1 MAEVQ
6 YAPMSYDKFYAP
18 RRSNSEPN
26 FDHLSYLSHKPE
38 SFEARMASSSST
50 ATDSPRNSLTSIS
63 TVSSCGSYFD
73 SASNQSSIDP
83 YEAEDTFSF
92 PSYDDF
98 SANDSDKP
106 TFIHLEQ
113 SIEGDDEEE
122 EGPPSSPTTNS
133 IPKII
138 TTPAELPVT
147 AIDDITLRVEP
158 SRHVD
163 YLSYEWKEEDIWAS
177 WRYMIGKRKVYDNA
191 ARLENA
197 SWRTW
202 MKAKNKLKTVSPE
215 KLNWMKDYDVT
226 WLYGPLSTAPER
238 SSFSISPT
246 SPECSSAPRN
256 PCHKNTKKASI
267 LKKRSMSEV
276 LLQRSISSSN
286 LLKQATASIRS
297 QQSQN
302 HHRLSRPV
310 MPNRAVSDYATYPFV
325 SHTAAATTNEGTS
338 KTTSTMESGIQSPSS
353 SRKHIHFNDRV
364 EQCIAVEAKEED
376 DEMDQD
382 MGFDD
387 EEDDSDEG
395 GLFLNMSNRPKNGS
409 RQNSKGSTSEP
420 QTIQKLPSTTLKA
433 EVEPSEL
440 KQSTSSNNLSALL
453 FGASTAG
460 TAGTGLGS
468 GTAFM
473 FDEEDDDDPIEWEP
487 KWTTRKDSISL
498 NRSRFGELDDE
509 YGGFAECP
517 PTPPSGNEGIF
528 GRAVDAVNTARDIA
542 HVFWNVGWASRR

>member
-18 RRSNSEPN
+18 RRINSEPN
-26 FDHLSYLSHKPE
+26 FDHLTYPPHQKSE
-38 SFEARMASSSST
+38 SFEARMASASST
-50 ATDSPRNSLTSIS
+50 STDSPRNSVTSLS

-73 SASNQSSIDP
+73 TASNQSSIDT
-83 YEAEDTFSF
+83 YETEDTFSF
-92 PSYDDF
+92 PTYDDYNTT
-98 SANDSDKP
+98 SNSDKP

-113 SIEGDDEEE
+113 SIGDDEDEE
-122 EGPPSSPTTNS
+122 PPASPTNTN
-133 IPKII
+133 IPKIV
-138 TTPAELPVT
+138 TSELPVT
-147 AIDDITLRVEP
+147 AIDDITLRAEP

-163 YLSYEWKEEDIWAS
+163 YLSHEWKEEDIWAS

-202 MKAKNKLKTVSPE
+202 MKAKNNLKTVSPE

-238 SSFSISPT
+238 SSFSISPI
-246 SPECSSAPRN
+246 SPECSSAPRKS
-256 PCHKNTKKASI
+256 CHHHKTTKKTI

-310 MPNRAVSDYATYPFV
+310 MANRAVSDYATYPFV
-325 SHTAAATTNEGTS
+325 SKLGTTNEGTS
-338 KTTSTMESGIQSPSS
+338 ETTSAMESGIQSPSS
-353 SRKHIHFNDRV
+353 SKKHIHFNDRV
-364 EQCIAVEAKEED
+364 EQCIAVEIKDED
-376 DEMDQD
+376 DEMDEMD
-382 MGFDD
+382 FD
-387 EEDDSDEG
+387 EEEEDSSDEG
-395 GLFLNMSNRPKNGS
+395 GLFLNMAKRPKTGS
-409 RQNSKGSTSEP
+409 RQNSKNGSSEP

-433 EVEPSEL
+433 EIEPSEL
-440 KQSTSSNNLSALL
+440 KQSTSSNNLSAML
-453 FGASTAG
+453 FGASSSTSSKPS
-460 TAGTGLGS
+460 LGS

-473 FDEEDDDDPIEWEP
+473 FNEDEDDDPIEWEP
-487 KWTTRKDSISL
+487 KWSNRRDSVSL
-498 NRSRFGELDDE
+498 NRSRFGDLDEE
-509 YGGFAECP
+509 YGGFSECP

>member
-6 YAPMSYDKFYAP
+6 YAPMSCDKFYAP
-18 RRSNSEPN
+18 RRINSAPN
-26 FDHLSYLSHKPE
+26 FSHLTFPPQRPE
-38 SFEARMASSSST
+38 SFEAQMASAPST
-50 ATDSPRNSLTSIS
+50 ATDSPRNSVTSIS

-73 SASNQSSIDP
+73 TASNQSSIDP
-83 YEAEDTFSF
+83 YETEDTFSF
-92 PSYDDF
+92 PTYDDF
-98 SANDSDKP
+98 GSNSDKP

-113 SIEGDDEEE
+113 SIETDEDEE
-122 EGPPSSPTTNS
+122 PPPSPTTVN
-133 IPKII
+133 IPTII
-138 TTPAELPVT
+138 TTEEPPAS
-147 AIDDITLRVEP
+147 AIDDITLREEP

-163 YLSYEWKEEDIWAS
+163 YLSHEWKEEDIWAS

-238 SSFSISPT
+238 SSFSISPH

-256 PCHKNTKKASI
+256 TRHHHHKSAKKTI

-302 HHRLSRPV
+302 HHRLTRPAL
-310 MPNRAVSDYATYPFV
+310 PGRTVSDYATYPFV
-325 SHTAAATTNEGTS
+325 SKLATANEGTS
-338 KTTSTMESGIQSPSS
+338 ETTSTMESGLHSPSS
-353 SRKHIHFNDRV
+353 CRKHIHFNDRV
-364 EQCIAVEAKEED
+364 EQCIAVEAKDED
-376 DEMDQD
+376 DEMDGD
-382 MGFDD
+382 MEFEG
-387 EEDDSDEG
+387 EEDSSSDEG
-395 GLFLNMSNRPKNGS
+395 GLFLNMSGKQKSGTRQGS
-409 RQNSKGSTSEP
+409 RSSTSEP
-420 QTIQKLPSTTLKA
+420 QTIQKLPSTTLKP

-440 KQSTSSNNLSALL
+440 KQSTSTNNLSALL
-453 FGASTAG
+453 FGAGASG
-460 TAGTGLGS
+460 HTGLGN
-468 GTAFM
+468 GTAFV
-473 FDEEDDDDPIEWEP
+473 FDEEDDEDPIEWEP
-487 KWTTRKDSISL
+487 KWTKRDSISL
-498 NRSRFGELDDE
+498 NRSRFGGVDDE
-509 YGGFAECP
+509 YGGFSECP

>member
-6 YAPMSYDKFYAP
+6 YAPMSCDKLYSP
-18 RRSNSEPN
+18 RRINSEPN
-26 FDHLSYLSHKPE
+26 FDHLTFPPHKLE
-38 SFEARMASSSST
+38 SLETRMSSAPST
-50 ATDSPRNSLTSIS
+50 ATDSPRNSVTSIS

-73 SASNQSSIDP
+73 SASNQSSLDP

-92 PSYDDF
+92 PTYDDF
-98 SANDSDKP
+98 NTTSTKP

-113 SIEGDDEEE
+113 SIEEDDP
-122 EGPPSSPTTNS
+122 PPSPTAN
-133 IPKII
+133 IPTII
-138 TTPAELPVT
+138 TTAADVPVT
-147 AIDDITLRVEP
+147 AIDDIVVRAEP

-163 YLSYEWKEEDIWAS
+163 YLSHNWKEEDIWAS

-226 WLYGPLSTAPER
+226 WLYGPLSTAEER
-238 SSFSISPT
+238 TSFSISPT
-246 SPECSSAPRN
+246 SPECSSAPKN
-256 PCHKNTKKASI
+256 AGLHKNTKKTI

-276 LLQRSISSSN
+276 LLQRSISSSS

-325 SHTAAATTNEGTS
+325 SNTRTTGEAS
-338 KTTSTMESGIQSPSS
+338 SETTSAMESGIQSPSS
-353 SRKHIHFNDRV
+353 CRKHIHFNDRV
-364 EQCIAVEAKEED
+364 EQCIAVEIKDED
-376 DEMDQD
+376 DDMDGD
-382 MGFDD
+382 VGFDD
-387 EEDDSDEG
+387 DEESSDDEG
-395 GLFLNMSNRPKNGS
+395 GLCLNMSNRPKNGG
-409 RQNSKGSTSEP
+409 RQNSRGSLSEP

-440 KQSTSSNNLSALL
+440 KQSTSNNNLSAYF
-453 FGASTAG
+453 FGAASSG
-460 TAGTGLGS
+460 SSKSGLGS
-468 GTAFM
+468 GTAFV
-473 FDEEDDDDPIEWEP
+473 FNEDEEDDSIEWEP
-487 KWTTRKDSISL
+487 KWANRKDSVTI
-498 NRSRFGELDDE
+498 NKGRFGDLDDE
-509 YGGFAECP
+509 YGGFSECP

>member
-6 YAPMSYDKFYAP
+6 YAPMSYDKFYTP
-18 RRSNSEPN
+18 RRINSEPN
-26 FDHLSYLSHKPE
+26 FSHLAFPSNKPE
-38 SFEARMASSSST
+38 SYEAQMASSSST
-50 ATDSPRNSLTSIS
+50 ATDSPRNSVTSIS

-73 SASNQSSIDP
+73 NASNQSSLDQC
-83 YEAEDTFSF
+83 EADEPFSF

-98 SANDSDKP
+98 TASDKA

-113 SIEGDDEEE
+113 SIEPDEEDE
-122 EGPPSSPTTNS
+122 PPPPSPTTAN

-138 TTPAELPVT
+138 TTEDMPVT
-147 AIDDITLRVEP
+147 AIDDITLRQEP

-163 YLSYEWKEEDIWAS
+163 YLSHEWKEEDIWAS
-177 WRYMIGKRKVYDNA
+177 WRYMIGKRKIYDNA

-238 SSFSISPT
+238 SSFSISPN

-256 PCHKNTKKASI
+256 PSHHKNTKKTI

-310 MPNRAVSDYATYPFV
+310 LPNRAVSDYATYPFV
-325 SHTAAATTNEGTS
+325 SQLATSNEGTS
-338 KTTSTMESGIQSPSS
+338 ETTSSAMESGVHSPSS
-353 SRKHIHFNDRV
+353 CRKHIHFNDRV
-364 EQCIAVEAKEED
+364 EQCIAVEAKDEDEDIEVELGFDEEED
-376 DEMDQD
+376 SE
-382 MGFDD
+382 
-387 EEDDSDEG
+387 SDEG
-395 GLFLNMSNRPKNGS
+395 GLFLNMSNKRGGS
-409 RQNSKGSTSEP
+409 RQNSRGSTSEP
-420 QTIQKLPSTTLKA
+420 QTIQKLPSTTLKP

-440 KQSTSSNNLSALL
+440 KQSTSTNNLSALL
-453 FGASTAG
+453 FSATSASTA
-460 TAGTGLGS
+460 TPSLGS
-468 GTAFM
+468 GKAFT
-473 FDEEDDDDPIEWEP
+473 FDEDEEDDPIEWEP
-487 KWTTRKDSISL
+487 KWTTRRDSVSL
-498 NRSRFGELDDE
+498 NRSRFGEEDDE

-542 HVFWNVGWASRR
+542 HVFWNVGWAGRR

>member
-6 YAPMSYDKFYAP
+6 YAPMSYDKFYSP
-18 RRSNSEPN
+18 RRINSAPN
-26 FDHLSYLSHKPE
+26 FDHLTYPPQKQE
-38 SFEARMASSSST
+38 SFEARMASAPST

-73 SASNQSSIDP
+73 TASNQSSIDP

-92 PSYDDF
+92 PTYDDY
-98 SANDSDKP
+98 NTTNSDKP

-113 SIEGDDEEE
+113 SIGDDDEED
-122 EGPPSSPTTNS
+122 PPASPTNTT
-133 IPKII
+133 IPKIV
-138 TTPAELPVT
+138 TTSELPVT
-147 AIDDITLRVEP
+147 AIDDITLQEEP

-163 YLSYEWKEEDIWAS
+163 YLSHNWKEEDIWAS

-202 MKAKNKLKTVSPE
+202 MKAKNNLKTVSPE

-238 SSFSISPT
+238 SSFSISPV
-246 SPECSSAPRN
+246 SPGCSSAPRI
-256 PCHKNTKKASI
+256 PCHHHKNTKKTI
-267 LKKRSMSEV
+267 LKKRSMSEA

-325 SHTAAATTNEGTS
+325 SHMATTNEGTS
-338 KTTSTMESGIQSPSS
+338 ETTSVMESGVQSPSS

-376 DEMDQD
+376 EEIDGDL
-382 MGFDD
+382 FD
-387 EEDDSDEG
+387 EEEEDSSDEG
-395 GLFLNMSNRPKNGS
+395 GLFLNMSGSRPKNGG
-409 RQNSKGSTSEP
+409 RQNSRSSVSEP

-453 FGASTAG
+453 FGASPSSSSK
-460 TAGTGLGS
+460 LNPGS
-468 GTAFM
+468 GNAFM
-473 FDEEDDDDPIEWEP
+473 FNEDEDDDPIEWEP
-487 KWTTRKDSISL
+487 KWTNRKDSVSL
-498 NRSRFGELDDE
+498 NRGRFGDPDEE
-509 YGGFAECP
+509 YGGFPECP

-542 HVFWNVGWASRR
+542 HVFWNVGWAGRR

>member
-6 YAPMSYDKFYAP
+6 YAPMSHDKFYSP
-18 RRSNSEPN
+18 RRINSEPN
-26 FDHLSYLSHKPE
+26 FNHLTYPPLKRE
-38 SFEARMASSSST
+38 SFEAQMASAPSVV
-50 ATDSPRNSLTSIS
+50 TDSPRNSVTSIS

-73 SASNQSSIDP
+73 TASNQSSIDP
-83 YEAEDTFSF
+83 YEPEDTFSF
-92 PSYDDF
+92 PTYDDY
-98 SANDSDKP
+98 SNTSSDKP
-106 TFIHLEQ
+106 TFIHLET
-113 SIEGDDEEE
+113 SIGEDEEE
-122 EGPPSSPTTNS
+122 EEDPPASPTNN

-138 TTPAELPVT
+138 TTAELPVT

-163 YLSYEWKEEDIWAS
+163 YLSHKWKEEDIWAS

-202 MKAKNKLKTVSPE
+202 MKAKNGLKTVSPE

-246 SPECSSAPRN
+246 SPQCSSAPRN
-256 PCHKNTKKASI
+256 PCHHHNHKNTKKTI

-286 LLKQATASIRS
+286 LLRQATASIRS

-310 MPNRAVSDYATYPFV
+310 MPNRAVSDYATYPFISQV
-325 SHTAAATTNEGTS
+325 PTTGEGTS
-338 KTTSTMESGIQSPSS
+338 ETTSALESGIESPSS

-364 EQCIAVEAKEED
+364 EQCIAVEAKDED
-376 DEMDQD
+376 EEMDVD
-382 MGFDD
+382 MGFEE
-387 EEDDSDEG
+387 EEDSSDEG
-395 GLFLNMSNRPKNGS
+395 GLCLNMSSRPKTG
-409 RQNSKGSTSEP
+409 RQDSKGGSSEP

-433 EVEPSEL
+433 EMEPSEL

-453 FGASTAG
+453 FGASSPSSSKSSLG
-460 TAGTGLGS
+460 T
-468 GTAFM
+468 GTAFV
-473 FDEEDDDDPIEWEP
+473 FNDEDEDDPIEWEP
-487 KWTTRKDSISL
+487 KWSNRRDSVSI
-498 NRSRFGELDDE
+498 NRGRFGDLDDE